1 MFPDPDGSAFHN
13 TGDLDTD
20 VKDADDMMDHIR
32 SLKEEADIEI
42 ERNNDR
48 LVNLSDSGKFGD
60 LLNEI
65 DTQGP
70 SKKENEINDKSSC
83 SEDQGSEDG
92 VSQSDEFSDG
102 SIYDKHCAR
111 SIEREFR
118 RIGKILYEDVHDQ
131 LREMYSIIPINR
143 HARFTTLLLPILS
156 TRHDFK
162 SYKAA
167 VDLLSVARDLKQI
180 TSDIK
185 EIRDQTI
192 DSAAA
197 LRSASNQI
205 TQNSVETCKVMR
217 EHRNFIKDL
226 VSHDPYKKRE
236 LNGESVLRKIYKEN
250 TDELIRFLN
259 RNGIYE
265 IVIKKIVDLDNPN
278 RENIKEIMI
287 LELRFNE

>member
-1 MFPDPDGSAFHN
+1 MNNPEKILSMFPDPNGSAPHSAE
-13 TGDLDTD
+13 DLDNDIKD
-20 VKDADDMMDHIR
+20 VDGMMSQIQ
-32 SLKEEADIEI
+32 SLREEADIESKKSS
-42 ERNNDR
+42 DR
-48 LVNLSDSGKFGD
+48 LSSLQELGKFGD
-60 LLNEI
+60 LFNEI

-70 SKKENEINDKSSC
+70 PRKEGEVNDKLSS

-92 VSQSDEFSDG
+92 VSQSDELSD
-102 SIYDKHCAR
+102 SNLYDKHNAR

-167 VDLLSVARDLKQI
+167 VDLLAVAQDLKQI
-180 TSDIK
+180 TSDIR
-185 EIRDQTI
+185 EIRDQTL

-226 VSHDPYKKRE
+226 ASHDPHKKRE
-236 LNGESVLRKIYKEN
+236 LNGEAILRKIYREN
-250 TDELIRFLN
+250 TDELIGFLN

-265 IVIKKIVDLDNPN
+265 IVIKKITGRLG
-278 RENIKEIMI
+278 I
-287 LELRFNE
+287 